1 MPSYY
6 SWAFIALAAVFAVSL
21 WMVVLLTMKISRLK
35 KIMPPGPPGLP
46 LLGNMFQVGSFQWLQ
61 FTKWKEQYGMYNYGP
76 INMPVRIDLMYIPG
90 PIISI
95 NLAGQPIVVLN
106 DFATAGDLIGELI
119 RVLFLHAAY
128 ILCRTAFQHLQ

>member
-6 SWAFIALAAVFAVSL
+6 PWAFIALVAILAVSL
-21 WMVVLLTMKISRLK
+21 WRFVLLTMKISRLK

-46 LLGNMFQVGSFQWLQ
+46 LLGNMLQVGSFQWFK
-61 FTKWKEQYGMYNYGP
+61 FTEWKEQYGMYNYGP
-76 INMPVRIDLMYIPG
+76 NMLMRSNLTYMSG
-90 PIISI
+90 PIFSI

-106 DFATAGDLIGELI
+106 DFATAGDLIGEYI
-119 RVLFLHAAY
+119 RVLLLHISY